1 MIYNVV
7 LNSNNNAGTNTSNF
21 QYNFDWSNF
30 EEGAYELTFLFNA
43 VGSVDK
49 LIVVSCPDLGVASN
63 VLRQKARQPHSL

>member
-7 LNSNNNAGTNTSNF
+7 LNSNAGTNTSNF

-43 VGSVDK
+43 VGSTVDK
-49 LIVVSCPDLGVASN
+49 LMVVS
-63 VLRQKARQPHSL
+63 